1 MSPPSFVLMPITAGG
16 RMHRRG
22 GRTMSER
29 AATLLTEALKLSDEE
44 REALADAL
52 WDSLDGPS
60 SDYDAMTEEEF
71 KAELDRRAEELRQH
85 PERAIPW
92 EQVEKMR

>member
-1 MSPPSFVLMPITAGG
+1 
-16 RMHRRG
+16 
-22 GRTMSER
+22 MSER
-29 AATLLTEALKLSDEE
+29 STALLAEALRLSEDERAE
-44 REALADAL
+44 LADAL
-52 WDSLDGPS
+52 LDSLDGPP